1 MILKKET
8 LVFLTSLAIIFII
21 GYVNLTMS
29 PKDEFNPDEYAQMQ
43 EEVNSEEASVEL
55 VETNDETDPS
65 DTTEATDETQTSDA
79 TTEVADEEKVAG
91 VTSDDKSISEI
102 LGDITDITDIAA
114 LNGNEEKTETDTE
127 DKSSSDT
134 GKDSAVA
141 GTNSEEFN
149 ISFSNFKLSKEKSN
163 MDIVDQLESNL
174 SNGLISENTKKQ
186 FEDLLLNK
194 NNYIKKE
201 QSIELMLQTKGYDES
216 IVVVD
221 ENMIKVI
228 TNDTIEQAD
237 ATKILDI
244 VVSET
249 SYDPSQIK
257 IVKFDNIDL

>member
-21 GYVNLTMS
+21 GYVNLTMG
-29 PKDEFNPDEYAQMQ
+29 PKDEFNPDEYGQMQ
-43 EEVNSEEASVEL
+43 EEINSEEASVEL
-55 VETNDETDPS
+55 VETNDETNPS
-65 DTTEATDETQTSDA
+65 DTTETTDETQTADS
-79 TTEVADEEKVAG
+79 TTEVAG
-91 VTSDDKSISEI
+91 VSSDDKSISEI

-114 LNGNEEKTETDTE
+114 LNGTEEETDT

-134 GKDSAVA
+134 GKESDVA
-141 GTNSEEFN
+141 GTNSEQLN

-163 MDIVDQLESNL
+163 MDIVDQLETNL

-228 TNDTIEQAD
+228 TNDKIEQAD

>member
-1 MILKKET
+1 MTKK
-8 LVFLTSLAIIFII
+8 
-21 GYVNLTMS
+21 
-29 PKDEFNPDEYAQMQ
+29 
-43 EEVNSEEASVEL
+43 
-55 VETNDETDPS
+55 
-65 DTTEATDETQTSDA
+65 
-79 TTEVADEEKVAG
+79 
-91 VTSDDKSISEI
+91 DK
-102 LGDITDITDIAA
+102 
-114 LNGNEEKTETDTE
+114 
-127 DKSSSDT
+127 
-134 GKDSAVA
+134 
-141 GTNSEEFN
+141 
-149 ISFSNFKLSKEKSN
+149 FKLSKDKSN

-216 IVVVD
+216 VVVVD

-249 SYDPSQIK
+249 SYDPAQIK

>member
-21 GYVNLTMS
+21 GYVNLTMG
-29 PKDEFNPDEYAQMQ
+29 PKDEFNPDEYGQMQ
-43 EEVNSEEASVEL
+43 EEINSEEASVEL
-55 VETNDETDPS
+55 VETNDVTNPS
-65 DTTEATDETQTSDA
+65 DTTETTDETQT
-79 TTEVADEEKVAG
+79 ADSTKEVAG
-91 VTSDDKSISEI
+91 VSSDDKSISEI

-114 LNGNEEKTETDTE
+114 LNGTEEDTE
-127 DKSSSDT
+127 SDDKSSSDT
-134 GKDSAVA
+134 GKDTAVA
-141 GTNSEEFN
+141 GTNSDKIN

-163 MDIVDQLESNL
+163 MDIVDQLETNL

-228 TNDTIEQAD
+228 TNDKIEQAD

-249 SYDPSQIK
+249 SYEPSQIK

>member
-21 GYVNLTMS
+21 GYVNLTMG
-29 PKDEFNPDEYAQMQ
+29 PKDEFNPDEYGQMQ
-43 EEVNSEEASVEL
+43 EEINSEEASVEL
-55 VETNDETDPS
+55 VETNDETNPS
-65 DTTEATDETQTSDA
+65 DTTETTDETQT
-79 TTEVADEEKVAG
+79 ADSTKEVAG
-91 VTSDDKSISEI
+91 VSSDDKSISEI

-114 LNGNEEKTETDTE
+114 LNGTEEETDT

-134 GKDSAVA
+134 GKESDVA
-141 GTNSEEFN
+141 GTNSEQLN

-163 MDIVDQLESNL
+163 MDIVDQLETNL

-228 TNDTIEQAD
+228 TNDKIEQAD